1 MKNNSIFVSVIMNCF
16 NGEKYLDEAL
26 SSVLNQTY
34 DNWEII
40 FWDNQSTDRSAEICK
55 KYKDPRIR
63 YFYAPT
69 HTDLGTARIE
79 AAKYLKGEWFTILDT
94 DDYWFDNN
102 ISSKINYISSNQNIG
117 LIYSR
122 TVHDRSLLG
131 KKSITIPRGKM
142 YDGNIFNKLIDT
154 NFILLPG
161 VIYNK
166 KAFDTVGGFNKYRYC
181 SDYDLSLRITKK
193 YVAKSVD
200 IITSVYRVHETN
212 RFHQLGKSMY
222 DETIMIIKNVAKDR
236 LQKQMAKIEAD
247 YITSIIVRK
256 QFKQAILRL
265 VEKITFPLLYQL
277 IKKIF
282 KRIYFDIFFIFYP
295 IKLNDKN
302 DPTKS
307 LA

>member
-1 MKNNSIFVSVIMNCF
+1 MKNNSTLVSVLMNCF

-102 ISSKINYISSNQNIG
+102 ISSKINFISSNQNIG
-117 LIYSR
+117 LIYSK
-122 TVHDRSLLG
+122 TVWDQSLLG
-131 KKSITIPRGKM
+131 KKSKIYPPGKM
-142 YDGNIFNKLIDT
+142 YDGYIFNKLIDT

-161 VIYNK
+161 VMYNK
-166 KAFDTVGGFNKYRYC
+166 KAFDTVGGFNKYIYC

-193 YVAKSVD
+193 YVTKSVD
-200 IITSVYRVHETN
+200 IITSVYRVHDN
-212 RFHQLGKSMY
+212 NMFHQLGKSIY
-222 DETIMIIKNVAKDR
+222 DEKIMIIKDVAKDK
-236 LQKQMAKIEAD
+236 LQKKMAKIEAD
-247 YITSIIVRK
+247 YISGIITQK
-256 QFKQAILRL
+256 QFKQAFLRL
-265 VEKITFPLLYQL
+265 VEKLTFPLLYQL
-277 IKKIF
+277 IMKMF
-282 KRIYFDIFFIFYP
+282 KRIYSDIFFIFYP
-295 IKLNDKN
+295 IKLIDKN
-302 DPTKS
+302 DSKS
-307 LA
+307 VV